1 MKKSHLLIL
10 AAFAGLTT
18 GVQAQ
23 VIVDSK
29 AAVQPYILGA
39 GNIIE
44 RDGLGNCL
52 RSSNWSM
59 DLIRSVMTSDG
70 KPVGVACGEIKDEA
84 APKAAPAPAP
94 APAPVATPAPVAAPA
109 PVIPAPA
116 PAAQKVSLPSDA
128 LFAYDSAVLSEQGK
142 SGLASF
148 ADSAK
153 KLSQLEVVI
162 AVGHA
167 DRIGS
172 DTYNQKLSEKRA
184 TSVKDFLIAQ
194 GIPAN
199 KVYTEG
205 KGESQ
210 PVTGQNCDKMGPE
223 NSKNTKL
230 VSCLAPD
237 RRVELEAVGTK

>member
-10 AAFAGLTT
+10 AALAGLTT
-18 GVQAQ
+18 GAHAQ
-23 VIVDSK
+23 VVVDSK
-29 AAVQPYILGA
+29 APVQPYILGA
-39 GNIIE
+39 GNIVE

-59 DLIRSVMTSDG
+59 DLIRSVMTTDG
-70 KPVGVACGEIKDEA
+70 QPVGVACGEIKAE
-84 APKAAPAPAP
+84 PKAVPAVAPPPAPTPVP
-94 APAPVATPAPVAAPA
+94 APAPVM
-109 PVIPAPA
+109 PAPA
-116 PAAQKVSLPSDA
+116 PMAQKVSLPSDA
-128 LFAYDSAVLSEQGK
+128 LFAYDSAELSEQGK

-148 ADSAK
+148 ADNAK
-153 KLSQLEVVI
+153 VLSQLEVVI

-172 DTYNQKLSEKRA
+172 ETYNQKLSEQRA
-184 TSVKDFLIAQ
+184 ASVKDFLIAQ

-205 KGESQ
+205 KGKSQ
-210 PVTGQNCDKMGPE
+210 PVTGHNCEKMGPE
-223 NSKNTKL
+223 NRKNTKL